1 MAKKYSINV
10 ENDEVISVE
19 VDGVQYDNP
28 AQISDPDD
36 RARILLLMSTT
47 PDMDLSVAASE
58 PFVLPKII
66 PPVFLAVAVLMLV
79 IAAVSAVNTAR
90 ALSREKSVPGHVV
103 DLVVRKDPTGKE
115 FYYPVV
121 EFYLPDESR
130 QTVQLSEGNWPAAYA
145 KGEPVIVAY
154 DPEQPLQARINSIS
168 STASQWTLSIITG
181 VLAMAFVIATLFARW
196 ILKPSLA
203 EVQPE

>member
-36 RARILLLMSTT
+36 RAKILLLMSTT
-47 PDMDLSVAASE
+47 SDMDLSVAASE

-66 PPVFLAVAVLMLV
+66 LPVFLGIAVLMLV
-79 IAAVSAVNTAR
+79 IAAVSGLNTAR

-103 DLVVRKDPTGKE
+103 DLVVRKDSAGKE

-130 QTVQLSEGNWPAAYA
+130 QTVQLSEGNWPAAYS